1 MNGRLVKIL
10 ATAALGS
17 ASMFAGIIPLGT
29 TVSISNV
36 TGSLT
41 PYQATIN
48 GQIVNVICDD
58 PYDTYVSTGYTAIET
73 QVSTISSP
81 PAGNTSSQ
89 FLAQTMYGSIGSVA
103 VATKLY
109 DAIAFLAMKVVPGA
123 GAANNDLQTAI
134 WYLVNNDFLTNGKT
148 PPKLDSGISPLSPL
162 TGLSTVAQNWVSL
175 AMSQSYT
182 AGYGANVFILTPECP
197 NGTKTACGA
206 AGTLTHSQEFIV
218 VTPEPATY
226 ALFGMGLIL
235 LSLGT
240 FRRRRNRLN

>member
-1 MNGRLVKIL
+1 MNGRIL
-10 ATAALGS
+10 KFVAAAAFGS

-41 PYQATIN
+41 PYQATVN
-48 GQIVNVICDD
+48 NQVVNVICDD
-58 PYDTYVSTGYTAIET
+58 PYDTYISTGYTALET
-73 QVSTISSP
+73 QVSQISNP
-81 PAGNTSSQ
+81 VGGTSAQ
-89 FLAQTMYGSIGSVA
+89 FLAQTMYGSIGTVA

-134 WYLVNNDFLTNGKT
+134 WYLVNNDFLSNGRT
-148 PPKLDSGISPLSPL
+148 PPPLDAGISPLSPL
-162 TGLSTVAQNWVSL
+162 TSLSTVAQNWVSL
-175 AMSQSYT
+175 AMSQTYS
-182 AGYGANVFILTPECP
+182 AGYGANVVILTPECP
-197 NGTKTACGA
+197 NGTKTACA
-206 AGTLTHSQEFIV
+206 AGANHSQEFIV
-218 VTPEPATY
+218 VTPEPRTY

-240 FRRRRNRLN
+240 FRRRRSKG